1 MVARS
6 RARELHPLMWVAGL
20 LFVGFYTADW
30 LSAHVF

>member
-6 RARELHPLMWVAGL
+6 RVRDLHPLMWVAGV
-20 LFVGFYTADW
+20 LFIGFFTADW